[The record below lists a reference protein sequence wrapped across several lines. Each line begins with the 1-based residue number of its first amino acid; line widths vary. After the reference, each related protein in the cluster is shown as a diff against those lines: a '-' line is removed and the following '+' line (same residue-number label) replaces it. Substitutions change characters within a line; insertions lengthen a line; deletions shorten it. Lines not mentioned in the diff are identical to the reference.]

1 MSRILFLTLLL
12 LSLGG
17 PLAGQSLGIS
27 YQAVVRDPSGAI
39 RANTSTPF
47 RFVLRQGSSGGTIV
61 YDENHTPTTNAFG
74 LVDLTIGAGSPTQGV
89 WSQLDWSS
97 GPYYL
102 QVFVSGEDLGS
113 QRLESVPFA
122 KVSTD
127 MQLHHLTDVSM
138 SLPLPGQVLRWDG
151 NQWVPAA
158 DAVNDADADPTN
170 EFQTI
175 QKSGNLVTLSNNG
188 GSFTDAVNDADAD
201 PSNEIQSLSL
211 SGNTLSLSSGGG
223 SVSLAPFV
231 SPWSSTGGNVYYNQA
246 GGSVGIGTTSPLAK
260 LHITSAASEDALRVM
275 VGSTT
280 RLRVLA
286 NGGVS
291 VGANSQNT
299 PAEGLYVHKDARING
314 RVYPNSDNTFTLGQA
329 SLRWSAVYAAN
340 GFIQTSDRRLKQDIS
355 PLPYGLSTLMALQ
368 PVSFRWKSDPD
379 GPRKIGLIAQEVQAV
394 LPEVVH
400 QAEDPEAPLGVNY
413 AELAPLLIQA
423 IQEQQRL
430 MEAQAA
436 KIGNLEHV
444 IEAQTTK
451 IGSQEARLQALEAL
465 LDQ

>member
-1 MSRILFLTLLL
+1 M
-12 LSLGG
+12 
-17 PLAGQSLGIS
+17 
-27 YQAVVRDPSGAI
+27 RDPSGDI

-47 RFVLRQGSSGGTIV
+47 RFVLRQGGSGGAIV
-61 YDENHTPTTNAFG
+61 YDENHTPTTDALG
-74 LVDLTIGAGSPTQGV
+74 LVNLTIGMGSPTLGT
-89 WSQLDWSS
+89 WSQLDWGN

-122 KVSTD
+122 KVATN
-127 MQLHHLTDVSM
+127 MQLNHLTDVSM
-138 SLPLPGQVLRWDG
+138 SLPLPGEVLRWDG

-158 DAVNDADADPTN
+158 DEVNDAGADPSN
-170 EFQTI
+170 ELQTI
-175 QKSGNLVTLSNNG
+175 QKSGNMVTLSNNG
-188 GSFTDAVNDADAD
+188 GSFTDAVNDADAS
-201 PSNEIQSLSL
+201 PSNELQTLSL

-231 SPWSSTGGNVYYNQA
+231 SPWSSSGGNVYYNQA
-246 GGSVGIGTTSPLAK
+246 GGSVGIGTVSPQAK
-260 LHITSAASEDALRVM
+260 LQVSSATDEDALRVI
-275 VGSTT
+275 VGSST

-355 PLPYGLSTLMALQ
+355 PLAYGLSTLMTLR
-368 PVSFRWKSDPD
+368 PVSFRWKSEPD

-413 AELAPLLIQA
+413 AELVPLLIQA
-423 IQEQQRL
+423 IQEQQARIETL
-430 MEAQAA
+430 EAQL
-436 KIGNLEHV
+436 GE
-444 IEAQTTK
+444 
-451 IGSQEARLQALEAL
+451 
-465 LDQ
+465 